1 MRMLKDLAVA
11 GPVLVLLLLLSDA
24 FLGPAAIDAPPFAGG
39 RAWSWIGAD
48 DVPDARWFLQDSIVT
63 GPSWRGEYP
72 APAERSFAMS
82 AAARVKD
89 AFAQFVP
96 GENGR
101 TG

>member
-11 GPVLVLLLLLSDA
+11 GPVLVLLLLLSDV
-24 FLGPAAIDAPPFAGG
+24 FLGPDAIDSQSLTGG
-39 RAWSWIGAD
+39 RAWAWIGAD
-48 DVPDARWFLQDSIVT
+48 DVPDTRWFVKDSIVT

-72 APAERSFAMS
+72 APAERWLARS

-96 GENGR
+96 GETGR
-101 TG
+101 TS

>member
-1 MRMLKDLAVA
+1 MRILKDLAVA
-11 GPVLVLLLLLSDA
+11 GPLLVLLLLLSDA
-24 FLGPAAIDAPPFAGG
+24 FLGPAAIDGQQLRGG

-48 DVPDARWFLQDSIVT
+48 DVPDARWLVQDSIVT

-72 APAERSFAMS
+72 APVARWAAIS

>member
-1 MRMLKDLAVA
+1 MRILKDLAVA

-24 FLGPAAIDAPPFAGG
+24 FLGPDTIDRQSLAGG

-48 DVPDARWFLQDSIVT
+48 EVPDTRWFVKDSIVT

-72 APAERSFAMS
+72 APAERWSARS